1 MTPEKARSQQ
11 LTRRAA
17 RSIPWITAAL
27 LATSCA
33 SPPPDRAPTP
43 LPANRPDFSLIET
56 TLRAAIEDHAF
67 PGCAVA
73 VGTDRGILWQDA
85 FGCQTYANE
94 RPVTTDTIYDLASLS
109 KVTGTTALLMKLSG
123 DDTLNETDPLG
134 KYIPEFISTATNNE
148 DRARRQS
155 VTLEH
160 LMTHSSGLASW
171 KAFYKTC
178 DTYPKLL
185 KGIMNTPMEA
195 APGER
200 YKYSDLGFILLG
212 DVVAR
217 AGGKPAPRLE
227 QELIFQPLGMRDTLR
242 NPPSRLKPRIAP
254 TEKDPDGDGFLH
266 GVVHDENSRF
276 AGGVTGHAGLFSTVG
291 DLSRYAIELLNA
303 REGKGRVFKRNVVI
317 EFTRRQG
324 MTGSNRGQGWQMPS
338 GGNSAGKVFST
349 TSFGHTGYT
358 GTSIWIDPE
367 RKLFLILLTNRVHP
381 TREKSKISPV
391 RSAVADAAAKAFDD
405 WRAPTS

>member
-1 MTPEKARSQQ
+1 MTPANPNSNRPTRHTAR
-11 LTRRAA
+11 T
-17 RSIPWITAAL
+17 IPCLAAAL
-27 LATSCA
+27 LACSCA
-33 SPPPDRAPTP
+33 SPTSDTSPTP
-43 LPANRPDFSLIET
+43 LPAMRPDFSSVEKALD
-56 TLRAAIEDHAF
+56 AAVQDHAF
-67 PGCAVA
+67 PGCTVA
-73 VGTDRGILWQDA
+73 IGTDRGILWRDG
-85 FGCQTYANE
+85 FGYQTYENKS
-94 RPVTTDTIYDLASLS
+94 PVTIDTIYDLASLS
-109 KVTGTTALLMKLSG
+109 KVTGTTALLMKLAADGRLKES
-123 DDTLNETDPLG
+123 DPLS
-134 KYIPEFISTATNNE
+134 KFIPEFIAKATNDA
-148 DRARRQS
+148 DRTRREN

-185 KGIMNTPMEA
+185 ESILNTPMEA

-212 DVVAR
+212 EVAAR

-227 QELIFQPLGMRDTLR
+227 QELIFKPLGMRDTMR
-242 NPPSRLKPRIAP
+242 NPPDRLKQRIAP
-254 TEKDPDGDGFLH
+254 TEKDPDGTEFLH
-266 GVVHDENSRF
+266 GVVHDENCRF
-276 AGGVTGHAGLFSTVG
+276 AGGVTGHAGLFSTVE

-303 REGKGRVFKRNVVI
+303 RDGKGRVFTRDVVT

-324 MTGSNRGQGWQMPS
+324 MTDSNRGQGWQKPS
-338 GGNSAGKVFST
+338 GGNSAGDILSK

-367 RKLFLILLTNRVHP
+367 RKLFVILLTNRVHP
-381 TREKSKISPV
+381 TRKNSKISAV
-391 RSAVADAAAKAFDD
+391 RRTVADEAAKAFDV